1 MAAGKDLRE
10 LARQLE
16 RQGWRREQR
25 PGGHIVL
32 VPPHGGRPLV
42 LSNSPSRPK
51 APAPRQGGPPPAHET
66 VLSAKVRALE
76 LVALGLA
83 AWSAGALGTA
93 ALWAW
98 WWRGRR

>member
-42 LSNSPSRPK
+42 LSNSPRND
-51 APAPRQGGPPPAHET
+51 
-66 VLSAKVRALE
+66 RALDH
-76 LVALGLA
+76 ALADL
-83 AWSAGALGTA
+83 
-93 ALWAW
+93 
-98 WWRGRR
+98 RRLTRPRRQS